1 MESAVSHSIPV
12 VHSPST
18 YADDRARRRKPKPSF
33 AILSE
38 PRRLM
43 AGETLFVVGDAATHS
58 FRILDGAIM
67 VLRRLPGGRRQIL
80 DIGRRGRTI
89 GFSASD
95 WHDCEAIALVPTT
108 VASLRQASIDQSAAM
123 LAEIARLR
131 DLATLLGRKTALERI
146 ASFLVDLI
154 GDGAEASCRLDMPVT
169 RQEIADYLG
178 LVIETVCR
186 NFVALKRRGIIASIG
201 RDGVEILDFDSL
213 KQIASGLDA
222 ATT

>member
-12 VHSPST
+12 VHPPSA
-18 YADDRARRRKPKPSF
+18 YADDRTRRRKPKPSF

-43 AGETLFVVGDAATHS
+43 AGEALFVVGDAATHS
-58 FRILDGAIM
+58 FRILDGAMMI
-67 VLRRLPGGRRQIL
+67 LRRLPGGRRQIL

-89 GFSASD
+89 GFNASD
-95 WHDCEAIALVPTT
+95 RHDCDAIALAPTI
-108 VASLRQASIDQSAAM
+108 VASLGQARIDQSAAM

-146 ASFLVDLI
+146 ASFLVDMI
-154 GDGAEASCRLDMPVT
+154 DDGAEASSRLDMPVT

-186 NFVALKRRGIIASIG
+186 NFAILKRRGIIASIG
-201 RDGVEILDFDSL
+201 RDDFRILDLDAL
-213 KQIASGLDA
+213 RQIGSGLEA